1 MTKVIAVINQKGG
14 VGKTATTCNLAYC
27 FAAKNKRTLLI
38 DLDPSANAS
47 RIFLGEN
54 DPDLTVKDFLMAK
67 EFSFQPI
74 VPAYDSHDQLQ
85 SMSLIP
91 SHISLALAE
100 RELGNKPF
108 RETLL
113 AKKLSD
119 KSIQQSF
126 DYILLDCPPT
136 LTTLTINAMYAADL
150 ILIPVTYAKDAL
162 EGVGDLFDLLSEI
175 KDGHSYD
182 IKLLRNQYD
191 ARKKTANGHV
201 AEKLQPFIDQNI
213 VLKTII
219 RQDEEVNKASFD
231 GLTVMVASPNC
242 HAVQDYNSLSAEIEE
257 LQND

>member
-27 FAAKNKRTLLI
+27 FARKNKRTLLV
-38 DLDPSANAS
+38 DLDPSANAT
-47 RIFLGEN
+47 RIFMAN
-54 DPDLTVKDFLMAK
+54 PPCLTVKDFLTSK
-67 EFSFQPI
+67 ELNVSAILDGWQEGKSI
-74 VPAYDSHDQLQ
+74 ENLSIL
-85 SMSLIP
+85 P

-113 AKKLSD
+113 SKKLSD
-119 KSIQQSF
+119 KRLMSKF
-126 DYILLDCPPT
+126 DVILLDCPPT

-162 EGVGDLFDLLSEI
+162 EGVGDLFDLLGEI
-175 KDGHSYD
+175 KDGHSYQ

-201 AEKLQPFIDQNI
+201 AEKLQPFIEKEL

-257 LQND
+257 LPND